1 MCGPNEEIKNSVS
14 VNPRQYMLKCHK
26 IKCSM
31 SNIKRQTYVY
41 MSFNSHHRGTE
52 RGTKDYQE
60 LKKL

>member
-1 MCGPNEEIKNSVS
+1 
-14 VNPRQYMLKCHK
+14 
-26 IKCSM
+26 M

-52 RGTKDYQE
+52 RGTKDDQE

>member
-1 MCGPNEEIKNSVS
+1 MCGPNEEIKNSIS
-14 VNPRQYMLKCHK
+14 VNPRQYMLKRHK

-41 MSFNSHHRGTE
+41 MSFNSHHRGT
-52 RGTKDYQE
+52 KDDQE